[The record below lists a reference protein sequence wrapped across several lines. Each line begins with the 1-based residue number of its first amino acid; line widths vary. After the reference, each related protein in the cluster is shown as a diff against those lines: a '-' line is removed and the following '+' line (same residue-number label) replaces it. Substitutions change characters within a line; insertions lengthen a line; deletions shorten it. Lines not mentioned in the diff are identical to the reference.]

1 MHKVDSLV
9 LPQGCKLISL
19 PNVVDERGMLAY
31 GQCMKEIP
39 FEIKRVFWT
48 YGITDGSARG
58 DHAHRTCSMV
68 LFPLGGSFRILL
80 DDGDVKVT
88 LLMDKPNV
96 GILIPPGIWSIQSD
110 FTQHASCVCL
120 ASDFYDADDYIH
132 SYEEFLKFIGK

>member
-1 MHKVDSLV
+1 MHKVDSQV

-48 YGITDGSARG
+48 YGITEGSARG

-80 DDGDVKVT
+80 DDGDDLAVDGASSA
-88 LLMDKPNV
+88 LCKPHDNLIGDV
-96 GILIPPGIWSIQSD
+96 LIGIAHEVL
-110 FTQHASCVCL
+110 
-120 ASDFYDADDYIH
+120 
-132 SYEEFLKFIGK
+132 

>member
-1 MHKVDSLV
+1 MHKVDLQV
-9 LPQGCKLISL
+9 LPKGCKLVSL
-19 PNVVDERGMLAY
+19 PNVVDARGMLAY
-31 GQCMKEIP
+31 GESMKEIP

-48 YGITDGSARG
+48 YDITDDHSRG
-58 DHAHRTCSMV
+58 NHAHRTCSMV
-68 LFPLGGSFRILL
+68 LFPIGGSFRVLL

-110 FTQHASCVCL
+110 FTQYASCVCL

-132 SYEEFLKFIGK
+132 SYEEFLKFVGK